1 MDSNGVQIG
10 SAVTLIAFDKIL
22 WGANFQTTAG
32 SADSLLK
39 ITAQTAT
46 LSGHVFPSSW
56 PGGECA
62 VRLDTAGALTM
73 SGASGTV
80 LGDANDCDSSNG
92 LGGVTG
98 TSVVTWNGQR
108 IPRHSGS
115 SGYPSIASD
124 RPPPERPRNISR

>member
-1 MDSNGVQIG
+1 MLN
-10 SAVTLIAFDKIL
+10 
-22 WGANFQTTAG
+22 
-32 SADSLLK
+32 

-62 VRLDTAGALTM
+62 VRLDTSGTLTM
-73 SGASGTV
+73 SGESGTF

-98 TSVVTWNGQR
+98 TGVVTWSGGSPPPR
-108 IPRHSGS
+108 IPRPPVSVGA
-115 SGYPSIASD
+115 PSIY
-124 RPPPERPRNISR
+124 